1 LLADYKYTIFHVM
14 SIRYEPYTITK
25 YEIIWIVVILVAIA
39 ILLYVN
45 CKPSYSVG
53 TLYLGENQERICDGR
68 LKKIP
73 GVYAQDMFEFHC
85 TDGRVIQ
92 NLANFIV
99 R

>member
-1 LLADYKYTIFHVM
+1 M
-14 SIRYEPYTITK
+14 SIHYEPYTITK
-25 YEIIWIVVILVAIA
+25 YEIIWIVVILVATA
-39 ILLYVN
+39 ILLYVY
-45 CKPSYSVG
+45 CQPSYSVG

-73 GVYAQDMFEFHC
+73 GWYAQDMFEFHC